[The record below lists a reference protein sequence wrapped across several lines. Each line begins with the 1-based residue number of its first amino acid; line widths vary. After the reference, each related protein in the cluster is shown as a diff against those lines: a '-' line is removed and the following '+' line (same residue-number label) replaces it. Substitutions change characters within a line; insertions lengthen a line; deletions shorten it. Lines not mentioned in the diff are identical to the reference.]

1 MLFNLDRNL
10 KQSILEEYQKEAI
23 LYRKKKQEEKEQK
36 IKEEQEYLNQI
47 NKREEESLKIKKEEE
62 DIKKNSQK
70 KYYEDILANSPYR
83 NSRKKELIIKNWG
96 QSRNQS
102 KENNELVNSFRKDNN
117 KYEVDYSSLSPEE
130 KERIYIRKSD
140 DHMNKFLTDEQ
151 NKDELSKFL
160 KDEKFFRQKYYKDL
174 INSQYEEAQR
184 INKDRYGTNDILIVE
199 NKRKKFF
206 NDNNF
211 ITGSK
216 KYDFGKSNLLHNP
229 IVNPENNIGYNKYI
243 NYRLSKSNIFKNIFD
258 NKNVNT
264 PHSNLMNNNKSLLT
278 IQNDEYIPNR
288 VINKMKENNDNY
300 SNEKMEKNLYTQ
312 SESDILNNNKE
323 TEKKLSINNYG
334 RYSNDNIFDYNKN
347 NKNIKYNYLNTPR
360 RNIYEL
366 NNQSNGSI
374 LSHAAKSNFLIWFKS
389 LNNFILKYLFKFINN
404 ITY

>member
-374 LSHAAKSNFLIWFKS
+374 LSHAAKSNFLI
-389 LNNFILKYLFKFINN
+389 
-404 ITY
+404 

>member
-23 LYRKKKQEEKEQK
+23 LYRKKKQEEKKQK

-47 NKREEESLKIKKEEE
+47 NKREEESLKIKKKEE
-62 DIKKNSQK
+62 DIKKNNQK
-70 KYYEDILANSPYR
+70 KYYEDILANSPNK

-96 QSRNQS
+96 QSRNQP

-130 KERIYIRKSD
+130 KERIFIRKGD

-199 NKRKKFF
+199 NKRKKYF

-211 ITGSK
+211 ITGTK

-243 NYRLSKSNIFKNIFD
+243 NYRLNKSNIFKNIFE
-258 NKNVNT
+258 NKNINT
-264 PHSNLMNNNKSLLT
+264 SKPNLMNNNNSLLT
-278 IQNDEYIPNR
+278 IQNNEYIPNK
-288 VINKMKENNDNY
+288 VFNKMKENNDNY
-300 SNEKMEKNLYTQ
+300 NKEKMEKNIYAQ
-312 SESDILNNNKE
+312 SESNILDNNKE
-323 TEKKLSINNYG
+323 VQKKLSINNYG

-347 NKNIKYNYLNTPR
+347 INNIKYNYLNTPR
-360 RNIYEL
+360 RNLYEL

-374 LSHAAKSNFLIWFKS
+374 LSHAAKSNFLI
-389 LNNFILKYLFKFINN
+389 
-404 ITY
+404 

>member
-211 ITGSK
+211 ITGAK

-374 LSHAAKSNFLIWFKS
+374 LSHAAKSNFLI
-389 LNNFILKYLFKFINN
+389 
-404 ITY
+404 

>member
-1 MLFNLDRNL
+1 MLLNLDRNL

-23 LYRKKKQEEKEQK
+23 LYREKKKEEKEKK

-47 NKREEESLKIKKEEE
+47 SKREEESLKIKKQEE
-62 DIKKNSQK
+62 DIKKNNLK
-70 KYYEDILANSPYR
+70 KYYEDILANSPNK
-83 NSRKKELIIKNWG
+83 NSRKKELIINNWG
-96 QSRNQS
+96 QSRNQA
-102 KENNELVNSFRKDNN
+102 KEENELVNSFRKDNN

-130 KERIYIRKSD
+130 KERIYIRKGD

-160 KDEKFFRQKYYKDL
+160 KDEKLFRQKYYKDL

-199 NKRKKFF
+199 NKRKKYF

-211 ITGSK
+211 ITGMK

-258 NKNVNT
+258 NKNINT
-264 PHSNLMNNNKSLLT
+264 PKSNLMNDNKSLLT
-278 IQNDEYIPNR
+278 IQNEKYIPNR
-288 VINKMKENNDNY
+288 IINKIKENNDING
-300 SNEKMEKNLYTQ
+300 KMENIIYTQ
-312 SESDILNNNKE
+312 SESNILDNNKE
-323 TEKKLSINNYG
+323 DEKKLSINNYG

-347 NKNIKYNYLNTPR
+347 INNIKYNYLNTPR
-360 RNIYEL
+360 RNLYEL

-374 LSHAAKSNFLIWFKS
+374 LSHAAKSNFLI
-389 LNNFILKYLFKFINN
+389 
-404 ITY
+404 

>member
-23 LYRKKKQEEKEQK
+23 LYRKKKQEEKKQK

-47 NKREEESLKIKKEEE
+47 NKREEESLKIKKKEE
-62 DIKKNSQK
+62 DIKKNNQK
-70 KYYEDILANSPYR
+70 KYYEDILANSPNK

-96 QSRNQS
+96 QSRNQP
-102 KENNELVNSFRKDNN
+102 KESNELPNSFRKDNN

-130 KERIYIRKSD
+130 KERIFIRKGD

-199 NKRKKFF
+199 NKRKKYF

-211 ITGSK
+211 ITGTK

-258 NKNVNT
+258 NNNVNT

-278 IQNDEYIPNR
+278 IQNDKYIPNR
-288 VINKMKENNDNY
+288 LNNKKKENNDNY
-300 SNEKMEKNLYTQ
+300 SNEKMENNIYTQ
-312 SESDILNNNKE
+312 SESNILDNNKE
-323 TEKKLSINNYG
+323 VEKKLSINNYG

-347 NKNIKYNYLNTPR
+347 INNIKYNYLNTPR
-360 RNIYEL
+360 RNLYEL

-374 LSHAAKSNFLIWFKS
+374 LSHAAKSNFLI
-389 LNNFILKYLFKFINN
+389 
-404 ITY
+404 

>member
-389 LNNFILKYLFKFINN
+389 LNNFILKYLF
-404 ITY
+404 

>member
-10 KQSILEEYQKEAI
+10 KQSILEEYQKEAM
-23 LYRKKKQEEKEQK
+23 LYRKKKQEEKDQK

-47 NKREEESLKIKKEEE
+47 NKREEESFKIKKQDE
-62 DIKKNSQK
+62 DIKKNNQK
-70 KYYEDILANSPYR
+70 KYYEDILANSPNK

-96 QSRNQS
+96 QSRNQP

-117 KYEVDYSSLSPEE
+117 KYEIDYFSLSPEE
-130 KERIYIRKSD
+130 KERLYIRKDD

-199 NKRKKFF
+199 NKRKKYF

-211 ITGSK
+211 ITGTK

-258 NKNVNT
+258 NNNVNT

-278 IQNDEYIPNR
+278 IQNDKYIPNR
-288 VINKMKENNDNY
+288 LNNKKKENNDNY
-300 SNEKMEKNLYTQ
+300 SNEKMENNIYTQ
-312 SESDILNNNKE
+312 SESNILDNNKE
-323 TEKKLSINNYG
+323 VEKKLSINNYG

-347 NKNIKYNYLNTPR
+347 INNIKYNYLNTPR
-360 RNIYEL
+360 RNLYEL

-374 LSHAAKSNFLIWFKS
+374 LSHAAKSNFLI
-389 LNNFILKYLFKFINN
+389 
-404 ITY
+404 

>member
-47 NKREEESLKIKKEEE
+47 NKREEESLKIKKQDE
-62 DIKKNSQK
+62 DIKKNNQK
-70 KYYEDILANSPYR
+70 KYYEDILANSPNK

-96 QSRNQS
+96 QSRNQP
-102 KENNELVNSFRKDNN
+102 KESNELVNSFRKDNN
-117 KYEVDYSSLSPEE
+117 KYEIDYFSLSPEE
-130 KERIYIRKSD
+130 KERLYIRKDD

-199 NKRKKFF
+199 NKRKKYF

-211 ITGSK
+211 ITGTK

-258 NKNVNT
+258 NNNVNT

-278 IQNDEYIPNR
+278 IQNDKYIPNR
-288 VINKMKENNDNY
+288 LNNKKKENNDNY
-300 SNEKMEKNLYTQ
+300 SNEKMENNIYTQ
-312 SESDILNNNKE
+312 SESNILDNNKE
-323 TEKKLSINNYG
+323 VEKKLSINNYG

-347 NKNIKYNYLNTPR
+347 INNIKYNYLNTPR
-360 RNIYEL
+360 RNLYEL
-366 NNQSNGSI
+366 HNQSNGSI
-374 LSHAAKSNFLIWFKS
+374 LSHAAKSNFLI
-389 LNNFILKYLFKFINN
+389 
-404 ITY
+404 

>member
-70 KYYEDILANSPYR
+70 KYYEDILA

-211 ITGSK
+211 ITGAK

-374 LSHAAKSNFLIWFKS
+374 LSHAAKSNF
-389 LNNFILKYLFKFINN
+389 
-404 ITY
+404 

>member
-1 MLFNLDRNL
+1 
-10 KQSILEEYQKEAI
+10 
-23 LYRKKKQEEKEQK
+23 
-36 IKEEQEYLNQI
+36 
-47 NKREEESLKIKKEEE
+47 
-62 DIKKNSQK
+62 
-70 KYYEDILANSPYR
+70 
-83 NSRKKELIIKNWG
+83 
-96 QSRNQS
+96 
-102 KENNELVNSFRKDNN
+102 
-117 KYEVDYSSLSPEE
+117 
-130 KERIYIRKSD
+130 
-140 DHMNKFLTDEQ
+140 MNKFLTDEQ

-334 RYSNDNIFDYNKN
+334 RYSNNNINDYNKN

-374 LSHAAKSNFLIWFKS
+374 LSHAAKSNFLI
-389 LNNFILKYLFKFINN
+389 
-404 ITY
+404 